1 MSGLDRPNPAPRGG
15 VVGQVLH
22 RLDRAGAEVL
32 AAAIGRGVRGE
43 GIETVY
49 FCLDGV
55 GAIGEEL
62 QKDGFEVVHLRRRPG
77 VDRRVIGR
85 LRAACAERG
94 VTVLHAHQYT
104 PFFYAAMARKRLRGV
119 RVIFTEHGRHVP
131 DVVGWKRRL
140 VNKTL
145 LRRGDSVTAVSAYVK
160 RAVEQ
165 KEGLRLGLVG
175 GIDVVPNGITPEP
188 MPAAYTRTEARVR
201 LGLPMDARVI
211 FHTARFHPVKDH
223 GLSLRAF
230 AQVLKQLPG
239 AGAWLVL
246 IGDGPERGFIEQQVR
261 VLALKERAV
270 LTGVRDDARQ
280 LLPGADVAVLS
291 SKSEG
296 MSVTILEA
304 MAAGVPVVATDVG
317 GNGELIDHGKTGLL
331 TPVGG
336 AGGGAGEA
344 EALGAELAGLLK
356 DEGMAGAYA
365 AAAKARFLA
374 NFTESRMIQAYKSLY
389 AG

>member
-1 MSGLDRPNPAPRGG
+1 M
-15 VVGQVLH
+15 GQVLH

-32 AAAIGRGVRGE
+32 AAAIGRGVPRVGRDDQGG

-62 QKDGFEVVHLRRRPG
+62 QRDGFEVVHLQRRPG
-77 VDRRVIGR
+77 VDRRLIGR
-85 LRAACAERG
+85 LRGACAERG

-104 PFFYAAMARKRLRGV
+104 PFFYAAMARKRLRGAGGV
-119 RVIFTEHGRHVP
+119 KVIFTEHGRHVP

-145 LRRGDSVTAVSAYVK
+145 LRRGDAVTAVSGYVK
-160 RAVEQ
+160 RAVEE

-175 GIDVVPNGITPEP
+175 GVEVVPNGITPEP
-188 MPAAYTRTEARVR
+188 TPAAYTRTEARVR
-201 LGLPMDARVI
+201 LGLPMEGPVV

-223 GLSLRAF
+223 ALSLRGF
-230 AQVLKQLPG
+230 GELLKTVPS
-239 AGAWLVL
+239 AWLVL
-246 IGDGPERGFIEQQVR
+246 VGDGPERGFIEQQVR
-261 VLALKERAV
+261 VLGLKERVV

-280 LLPGADVAVLS
+280 LLPGADAAVLS

-317 GNGELIDHGKTGLL
+317 GNRELIEHGRTGLL
-331 TPVGG
+331 TPPGDH
-336 AGGGAGEA
+336 
-344 EALGAELAGLLK
+344 EALGAALAAVLK
-356 DEGMAGAYA
+356 DQKTGAGFAS
-365 AAAKARFLA
+365 AAKARFLT
-374 NFTESRMIQAYKSLY
+374 NFTESRMIEAYQGLY
-389 AG
+389 GIG

>member
-1 MSGLDRPNPAPRGG
+1 MNSSARI
-15 VVGQVLH
+15 GQVLH

-32 AAAIGRGVRGE
+32 AAAIGRGVQNAGVQ
-43 GIETVY
+43 TVY

-62 QKDGFEVVHLRRRPG
+62 QKDGFEVVHLRRWPG
-77 VDRRVIGR
+77 VDRRLVGR
-85 LRAACAERG
+85 LRDACVEHG
-94 VTVLHAHQYT
+94 VSVLHAHQYT
-104 PFFYAAMARKRLRGV
+104 PFFYAAMARKRLKDV

-145 LRRGDSVTAVSAYVK
+145 LRRGDAVTAVSAYVK

-175 GIDVVPNGITPEP
+175 GVEVVPNGITPEP
-188 MPAAYTRTEARVR
+188 MPAVYTRTEARVHM
-201 LGLPMDARVI
+201 GLPLDARVI

-230 AQVLKQLPG
+230 AEVLKEVP
-239 AGAWLVL
+239 GAWLVL

-261 VLALKERAV
+261 VLGLRERMV
-270 LTGVRDDARQ
+270 LAGVREDARQ

-317 GNGELIDHGKTGLL
+317 GNGELIEHGKTGLL
-331 TPVGG
+331 TH
-336 AGGGAGEA
+336 AEDA
-344 EALGAELAGLLK
+344 EALGAAMAALVKDRNVAG
-356 DEGMAGAYA
+356 GYA

-374 NFTESRMIQAYKSLY
+374 NFTESRMIEAYKRLY